1 MTLAPIS
8 SYGSISTFQDY
19 VSDIDEEMGDEPE
32 EFQQFRKLTMKVRG
46 ISENCRRQAFL
57 VVILLTF
64 LVILFGISATDD
76 SPKVASNLCRQL
88 LAFVTPT
95 TAQVEN

>member
-19 VSDIDEEMGDEPE
+19 VSDIDEEMGDEPQ
-32 EFQQFRKLTMKVRG
+32 EFHEFRKLTMKVRG
-46 ISENCRRQAFL
+46 SENCRRQAFL

-88 LAFVTPT
+88 LAFMTPSA